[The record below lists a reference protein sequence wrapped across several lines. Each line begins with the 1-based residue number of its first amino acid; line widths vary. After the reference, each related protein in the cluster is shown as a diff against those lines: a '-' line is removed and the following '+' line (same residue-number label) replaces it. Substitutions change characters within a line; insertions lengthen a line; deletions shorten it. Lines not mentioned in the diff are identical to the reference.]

1 MAKCK
6 ITQVRSKIGSTKR
19 QRATLA
25 SLGLRK
31 INHSV
36 ERQLTPSLLG
46 QIEKVKHLIKTEEV
60 E

>member
-6 ITQVRSKIGSTKR
+6 ITQIKSKIGSTKS

-36 ERQLTPSLLG
+36 ERQITPSLLG
-46 QIEKVKHLIKTEEV
+46 EINKVKHLIKTEEID
-60 E
+60 